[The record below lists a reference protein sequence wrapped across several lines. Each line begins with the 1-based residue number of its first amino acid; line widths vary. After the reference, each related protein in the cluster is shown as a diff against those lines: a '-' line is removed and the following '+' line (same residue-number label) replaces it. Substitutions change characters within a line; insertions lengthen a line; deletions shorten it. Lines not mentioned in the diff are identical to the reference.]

1 MRRQNGN
8 VDPSLLE
15 LMKSGAYFYKH
26 DFGRSK
32 RSRKWLV
39 LSTDGLSLRWR
50 GVGQQEVVAVGDG
63 SGTSRGGSSARGLL
77 RSSSFSRFTTISMAD
92 VSHMIYGP
100 YTDTFAKKT
109 AHERVDPRWACF
121 SLVMRENRTVR
132 PFAHLPCL
140 ASRRLGTPHL
150 ASHRQVD
157 LAAENEGTMLNWLL
171 GLQQLIAYF
180 SPTYINPIDQWT
192 ASKLQLQKLRLKVA
206 GEGDRTGHVVLAV
219 RDTPIS
225 KSPRNNGAAQPKL
238 TGLRPIVQPS

>member
-92 VSHMIYGP
+92 VSH
-100 YTDTFAKKT
+100 
-109 AHERVDPRWACF
+109 
-121 SLVMRENRTVR
+121 NRDGWRLHRGLLRCRLARRRGGRR
-132 PFAHLPCL
+132 PSAL
-140 ASRRLGTPHL
+140 
-150 ASHRQVD
+150 
-157 LAAENEGTMLNWLL
+157 E
-171 GLQQLIAYF
+171 
-180 SPTYINPIDQWT
+180 
-192 ASKLQLQKLRLKVA
+192 
-206 GEGDRTGHVVLAV
+206 
-219 RDTPIS
+219 
-225 KSPRNNGAAQPKL
+225 
-238 TGLRPIVQPS
+238 

>member
-1 MRRQNGN
+1 
-8 VDPSLLE
+8 
-15 LMKSGAYFYKH
+15 MKSGAYFYKH

-109 AHERVDPRWACF
+109 AHRLR
-121 SLVMRENRTVR
+121 STSNL
-132 PFAHLPCL
+132 L
-140 ASRRLGTPHL
+140 RRLHC
-150 ASHRQVD
+150 H
-157 LAAENEGTMLNWLL
+157 
-171 GLQQLIAYF
+171 
-180 SPTYINPIDQWT
+180 
-192 ASKLQLQKLRLKVA
+192 
-206 GEGDRTGHVVLAV
+206 
-219 RDTPIS
+219 
-225 KSPRNNGAAQPKL
+225 
-238 TGLRPIVQPS
+238 